1 MHRVLPKLLLA
12 LVVVVASPASAAS
25 TGGSGGPLTDRT
37 FLSFYDSASGYTSDY
52 HLYAAGL
59 DWSKPVGLLVYAD
72 GSGEYGLKNP
82 GSTYLL
88 AGTNGLINVAKRNN
102 MVLLTPFSPN
112 KACADGDGSCWY
124 QGDPPGYTRWAEAL
138 VKRVQSQYPI
148 ETDRVAFGGYSSGA
162 QLATEYWVPSGAAQ
176 RTMTDGVVVAISYG
190 GSPKVTASISEAF
203 RTRVHMNWNTGDKD
217 TAYTTTSSY
226 GVKAGYAWYTDR
238 AFQTSLDVIAGLGH
252 SRSDFGLV
260 MERQIKE
267 HVPAGS
273 TTTPPPTLAGLLE
286 GEDMAWQYGTYDVY
300 SDSTASGG
308 YKYVFWT
315 NGGSAGTLNASTSFN
330 TLELRGKADF
340 YGSAYPQGR
349 VTVDG
354 VVVGTVS
361 FDSESWQTKT
371 LTGNWAAG
379 SHTVRVEYT
388 NDSSYRGLILDVIRA
403 MAK

>member
-12 LVVVVASPASAAS
+12 LVVVLASPASAAS

-138 VKRVQSQYPI
+138 VKRVQSQYPL
-148 ETDRVAFGGYSSGA
+148 ELDRVAFGGYSSGA

-226 GVKAGYAWYTDR
+226 GVKAGYAWFTDR

-260 MERQIKE
+260 MEAQIKE

-273 TTTPPPTLAGLLE
+273 TTTPPSTLAGLLE
-286 GEDMAWQYGTYDVY
+286 GENMAWQYGTYDVY
-300 SDSTASGG
+300 ADSTASGG

-388 NDSSYRGLILDVIRA
+388 NDSSYRGLILDVVRA